1 MTLDPLP
8 WLEDEPDWFEDEL
21 FDEADPLEVD
31 ESSEDELFDEADP
44 LEVDESS
51 EEEPSDQEF
60 DESSEDELPV
70 LLLEVVCWAAL
81 LVVVL
86 PR

>member
-1 MTLDPLP
+1 VTLDPVP

-21 FDEADPLEVD
+21 FDEADPLDVD
-31 ESSEDELFDEADP
+31 ESSEK
-44 LEVDESS
+44 ESS
-51 EEEPSDQEF
+51 DPDEF
-60 DESSEDELPV
+60 DDSSEDELPV
-70 LLLEVVCWAAL
+70 LLEFACCAAL

>member
-21 FDEADPLEVD
+21 FDEADPLD
-31 ESSEDELFDEADP
+31 
-44 LEVDESS
+44 VDESS
-51 EEEPSDQEF
+51 EEESSDEEF
-60 DESSEDELPV
+60 EESSEDELPV
-70 LLLEVVCWAAL
+70 LLLVLLKFACWEAL

>member
-1 MTLDPLP
+1 VTLDPVP
-8 WLEDEPDWFEDEL
+8 WLEDEPDWFED
-21 FDEADPLEVD
+21 P
-31 ESSEDELFDEADP
+31 LFDEADP

-51 EEEPSDQEF
+51 EEESPDDQEV

-70 LLLEVVCWAAL
+70 LLEIACWAAL

>member
-1 MTLDPLP
+1 VTLDPLP

-21 FDEADPLEVD
+21 FDEADPLD
-31 ESSEDELFDEADP
+31 
-44 LEVDESS
+44 VDESS
-51 EEEPSDQEF
+51 EEESSDDQEF
-60 DESSEDELPV
+60 EESSEDELP
-70 LLLEVVCWAAL
+70 LLLALVCWEAL

>member
-1 MTLDPLP
+1 VTLEPLP
-8 WLEDEPDWFEDEL
+8 WLDEEPDWFEDEL

-31 ESSEDELFDEADP
+31 ESSEE
-44 LEVDESS
+44 ESS
-51 EEEPSDQEF
+51 DHPEF
-60 DESSEDELPV
+60 DESSEAELPV
-70 LLLEVVCWAAL
+70 LLEFACCAAL

>member
-31 ESSEDELFDEADP
+31 ESSE
-44 LEVDESS
+44 
-51 EEEPSDQEF
+51 EEPSDEEF
-60 DESSEDELPV
+60 EESSEDDLPV
-70 LLLEVVCWAAL
+70 LLLELACWAAL

>member
-1 MTLDPLP
+1 VTLDPVP

-21 FDEADPLEVD
+21 FDEVDPLD
-31 ESSEDELFDEADP
+31 A
-44 LEVDESS
+44 DESS
-51 EEEPSDQEF
+51 EEALSDDEEF
-60 DESSEDELPV
+60 DESSEDELAVV
-70 LLLEVVCWAAL
+70 LEFACCEAL